1 MGVMN
6 TTRIVDLRQN
16 AGWTQERLAS
26 ESGVGLRT
34 IQRLEAGSDASLETL
49 SLVAEALRVPVREL
63 FASVDSPDF
72 DSRLTAHDDRAA
84 EQQRARDRASAAW
97 WWIYLGVGLAI
108 ALFGFTLGALGLVL
122 FLTYWTGGLLIFVA
136 LRRIILEPALES
148 RYPLSNSGRRTT
160 RKNHSTAEQLRDS
173 ELAS

>member
-1 MGVMN
+1 MN

-63 FASVDSPDF
+63 FTSVENPEF
-72 DSRLTAHDDRAA
+72 DSRLTAHDDRIV
-84 EQQRARDRASAAW
+84 EQQRARNRASTAW

-136 LRRIILEPALES
+136 LRRIVLEPALES

-160 RKNHSTAEQLRDS
+160 QKNNNTAEPLRDS